1 MRCYHVRNLLIFC
14 DSLNAFLR
22 SMQSVNCLL
31 KMQNK
36 LKNSLVSSVSVYIEC
51 WRGIKATSC
60 KKLQTCSS
68 VYFLKNIENK
78 GKRPNF

>member
-1 MRCYHVRNLLIFC
+1 MCCYHVKNLPIFC

-22 SMQSVNCLL
+22 SMQSVNRLL

-36 LKNSLVSSVSVYIEC
+36 LKNSLVSSASVCIEC
-51 WRGIKATSC
+51 CTGIKATSC
-60 KKLQTCSS
+60 KKLQTHSS
-68 VYFLKNIENK
+68 VDFLKNDENK